1 MNEDFA
7 ADVIVVGG
15 GPTGLLAGALLAHE
29 GVRTALIAPQ
39 APDDNRTT
47 ALMHGSLQI
56 LERLQLWPLL
66 SRQTGVL
73 RRLRIVDAS
82 DNLIRAPEVLF
93 DARDVGL
100 SAFGHN
106 IENRALTAALR
117 GYADALPALRLYT
130 SGAKL
135 VLPDEAGARVRL
147 EDGTELSAPLLV
159 GADGRGSISRAA
171 AGIRTT
177 TRRYDQAAMTL
188 NISHSRAHDDVST
201 EFHRKGG
208 PFTVVPLPGNNS
220 SVVYVAKPDR
230 IARLESLP
238 ASELAGV
245 LERESFGLLGSIT
258 STSKP
263 SCRPLGSLRASSF
276 GARRIA
282 LVGEAAH
289 VLPPIGAQGLNLGF
303 RDAAGL
309 ADLIVPAVLS
319 GSDPGAA
326 ALLGRYARERQIDV
340 EPRSIASD
348 LLNRS
353 LLTSSLPVQALRAGG
368 LAALSRIAPV
378 RRALVRQG
386 LALGSAKGA

>member
-1 MNEDFA
+1 MDSDLA

-15 GPTGLLAGALLAHE
+15 GPTGLLTAALLAHG
-29 GVRTALIAPQ
+29 GVRVALVAPP

-82 DNLIRAPEVLF
+82 DNLIRAPEVVF
-93 DARDVGL
+93 EAADVGL

-106 IENRALTAALR
+106 IENKALTAALR
-117 GYADALPALRLYT
+117 GYADAMPTLRLYT
-130 SGAKL
+130 SNAQS
-135 VLPDEAGARVRL
+135 VHPDEAGVVVRL
-147 EDGTELSAPLLV
+147 EDGTELGAPLLV

-171 AGIRTT
+171 AGISAR

-188 NISHSRAHDDVST
+188 NISHTRSHEDVST
-201 EFHRKGG
+201 EFHRSGG
-208 PFTVVPLPGNNS
+208 PFTVVPLPGNRS
-220 SVVYVAKPDR
+220 SVVYVARPDQV
-230 IARLESLP
+230 ARLEG
-238 ASELAGV
+238 LAAGDLQHV
-245 LERESFGLLGSIT
+245 LERESFGLLGRIT
-258 STSKP
+258 IDSKP
-263 SCRPLGSLRASSF
+263 SCRPLASLRASSF
-276 GARRIA
+276 AARRIA

-309 ADLIVPAVLS
+309 ADLIIPAVMS
-319 GSDPGAA
+319 GADPGDV
-326 ALLGRYARERQIDV
+326 ALLGRYARQRQLDV

-353 LLTSSLPVQALRAGG
+353 LLTRSLPVQALRAGG

-386 LALGSAKGA
+386 LALESAKPV